1 MCGRF
6 GPMAFATLQSRRC
19 SKIVIN
25 GVIISA
31 VDANVYKV
39 RFQSGEEHECNS
51 CKLKVLSKE
60 DIPPSLRPSNNI
72 NDDNDTKLIVSPQM
86 LLLH

>member
-1 MCGRF
+1 
-6 GPMAFATLQSRRC
+6 MAFATPQSRCR
-19 SKIVIN
+19 SKTVIN

-31 VDANVYKV
+31 VDANLYKV
-39 RFQSGEEHECNS
+39 RFQNGEEHECES
-51 CKLKVLSKE
+51 CKLKVLPEE